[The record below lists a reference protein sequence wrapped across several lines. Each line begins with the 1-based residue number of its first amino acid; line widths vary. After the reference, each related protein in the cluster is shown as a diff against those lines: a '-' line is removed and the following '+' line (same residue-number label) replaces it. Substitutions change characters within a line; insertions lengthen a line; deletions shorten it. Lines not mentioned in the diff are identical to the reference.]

1 MLLHSSSITNIRAFL
16 LIFMVLQLPAS
27 TEERAFATQSMK
39 LIILRYSFMIKLYAF
54 LELDQI
60 AGRSVFIHKEL
71 SKKGGQEVLR
81 VNSMIGSRPPQCKR
95 RCLACSDCEAV
106 QVPATSGVRSASV
119 PLFMIGSEKDDSS
132 NYKLLCWK
140 CKCGNFIFNP

>member
-27 TEERAFATQSMK
+27 TEERAFATQS
-39 LIILRYSFMIKLYAF
+39 
-54 LELDQI
+54 
-60 AGRSVFIHKEL
+60 RSVFIHKEL